1 MLRAMKSTPFV
12 ALGAA
17 LLLSISVVHTEAA
30 SKKNAGVGKSFKGP
44 IGIQLYSLRAE
55 FTRYGVP
62 NTLDKVAAYGIKNVE
77 LYTTFDMKPA
87 AFAKELKQRG
97 LNPVSSHF
105 PYNRLRDDIDGVV
118 ADAKALG
125 LKYAGCAWAAHK
137 GDYSLEA
144 CRENIDV
151 FNKAGRALAKI
162 GVKFFYHLHGFE
174 FQPHGEGTLADVL
187 ISGTDQDAV
196 FFQMDV
202 LWVVFPGQDPVALLK
217 KYPKRWKL
225 MHVKDLK
232 KGVETGSL
240 AGKTDVT
247 NDAQIGTG
255 QVDWP
260 AVLKAAKEVGVEQY
274 YLEDESPWA
283 VDQIKGSLAYLAKLK
298 F

>member
-1 MLRAMKSTPFV
+1 MKSTLIV
-12 ALGAA
+12 TLGAVLFLA
-17 LLLSISVVHTEAA
+17 LTPVQTEAA
-30 SKKNAGVGKSFKGP
+30 GKKSAGVGKSFKGP
-44 IGIQLYSLRAE
+44 IGLQLYSLRAE

-77 LYTTFDMKPA
+77 LYTTFDRKPEV
-87 AFAKELKQRG
+87 FAKELRKRG

-118 ADAKALG
+118 ADAQALG

-137 GDYSLEA
+137 GDYSMEA
-144 CRENIDV
+144 CRENIEV
-151 FNKAGRALAKI
+151 FNQAGRALAKV

-174 FQPHGEGTLADVL
+174 FQPHGDGTLADVL
-187 ISGTDQDAV
+187 IGETDKDAV
-196 FFQMDV
+196 FFEMDV

-217 KYPKRWKL
+217 KYPNRWKL

-240 AGKTDVT
+240 AGKTDVK

-260 AVLKAAKEVGVEQY
+260 AVLKTAKEVGVEQY

-283 VDQIKGSLAYLAKLK
+283 VDQIKGSLAYLAKVK